1 MLKNMK
7 NRRKKAKSSPSES
20 NYLPPEIWTHI
31 LSLLPAKTILICRC
45 VCKSWCS
52 IIDNPDFV
60 HLHLQLSQINYG
72 NNQLLQ
78 IVEGLSNYDHKQ
90 WWFTLLHS
98 ETLQS
103 TVRIF
108 LQSGLYSYLIL
119 GSCNGLLLLL
129 QYDKYH
135 SNEEFILWN
144 PCICKSLLLP
154 TSPLPNSILF
164 STYLLGYASNSKDY
178 KVVVFS
184 SFENTRGNLQFAVYT
199 LRDQLW
205 TVRNMDITITSTSMF
220 EYFSLLIDVF
230 FRGGAYWL
238 ANNDNQGSGLLTH
251 LGSFDFDKERFAFLE
266 LPISLDKTSSF
277 KFLFLLGK
285 SLAVFTISKVSTSI
299 WVLEQD
305 NIKRPWTLWFS
316 GKSSRNGYK
325 LFELCYSKK
334 EKVFFFERDGGYF
347 VCTNSTYN
355 IATGKVQVLNK
366 YKSTFSQLERYSES
380 LVLSKGYGVP
390 KHVQQIGWH

>member
-1 MLKNMK
+1 MMNTEDDEEQSLYEVIKIVNEEDEEFIMHG
-7 NRRKKAKSSPSES
+7 NEIRVINDGAPRFTNTPES
-20 NYLPPEIWTHI
+20 NQCFHRQ
-31 LSLLPAKTILICRC
+31 RC

-52 IIDNPDFV
+52 IIDNPDFI

-72 NNQLLQ
+72 NNQLLL
-78 IVEGLSNYDHKQ
+78 IVEGLSNYHHKE

-108 LQSGLYSYLIL
+108 LESGLYSYLIL

-154 TSPLPNSILF
+154 TCPLPNSILV
-164 STYLLGYASNSKDY
+164 STYLLGYASDSKDY

-184 SFENTRGNLQFAVYT
+184 SFENTRRNLQFAVYT

-205 TVRNMDITITSTSMF
+205 TVRNMDITTSMF
-220 EYFSLLIDVF
+220 EYFSLLIAVF

-238 ANNDNQGSGLLTH
+238 ANNDKQGSGLLTH
-251 LGSFDFDKERFAFLE
+251 LGSFDFDKERFAFLK

-285 SLAVFTISKVSTSI
+285 SLAVFIISKIFHLTGLGARSSNI
-299 WVLEQD
+299 IRLIKLDDWANVL
-305 NIKRPWTLWFS
+305 L
-316 GKSSRNGYK
+316 
-325 LFELCYSKK
+325 
-334 EKVFFFERDGGYF
+334 
-347 VCTNSTYN
+347 
-355 IATGKVQVLNK
+355 
-366 YKSTFSQLERYSES
+366 
-380 LVLSKGYGVP
+380 
-390 KHVQQIGWH
+390 